1 MCSAVLRRAFACG
14 VCMSLVQTWH
24 TFCLW
29 GCLLLLLLLLLP
41 PVGVLLL
48 LLPVGVLLLLLPVG
62 VLLLLLLLLLL
73 PVGVLLLLLPMG
85 VSAGLG
91 DLLAETNTLLHN
103 AVRCGLCLPSD
114 KVDRGGGG
122 GGGGVGGGGGK
133 EGEGEQPA
141 VLWGCPHTCYYAD
154 CVVLCC
160 AVRCGAV
167 RCGVLAGNEF
177 DEGEEPA
184 VLTLPPS

>member
-1 MCSAVLRRAFACG
+1 
-14 VCMSLVQTWH
+14 MSLVQTWH

-48 LLPVGVLLLLLPVG
+48 LLLLPVGVLLLLLPVG
-62 VLLLLLLLLLL
+62 VLLLLLL
-73 PVGVLLLLLPMG
+73 LLLLLPMG

-114 KVDRGGGG
+114 QVDRGGGG
-122 GGGGVGGGGGK
+122 VSSQGGGGGVREGQGK
-133 EGEGEQPA
+133 GRVSSQLCCGA
-141 VLWGCPHTCYYAD
+141 AHTHVTMLTVSCCA
-154 CVVLCC
+154 VLCC
-160 AVRCGAV
+160 AVFLQVMSLMRARSQLC
-167 RCGVLAGNEF
+167 
-177 DEGEEPA
+177 
-184 VLTLPPS
+184 